1 MSETGGREGGRRE
14 RRKGTLTSEHEK
26 EIKKKKIIQ
35 IFEGRQRIEGERL

>member
-26 EIKKKKIIQ
+26 EIKKKFIQ